1 MFSSKPIL
9 DKLFDIEAI
18 FGNKL
23 GRIYIFLLV
32 SSISVLLI
40 KIGLLVNGES
50 HYTLST
56 LSPPSPP
63 SFTLDIRS
71 LDLNFIRK
79 CQKPIILYSYLL

>member
-40 KIGLLVNGES
+40 KIGLLV
-50 HYTLST
+50 LSLHPVP
-56 LSPPSPP
+56 LSL
-63 SFTLDIRS
+63 T
-71 LDLNFIRK
+71 
-79 CQKPIILYSYLL
+79 